1 MDGDEEQPQHRPW
14 PGSHGETRVMSLGDR
29 MSRLAS
35 RRSGAACSLCRW
47 RKVRCDTDEG
57 RPCSN
62 CVFEKIECV
71 VPPRKVRKRVNLRRP
86 YPGPSISS
94 ANTEATGTSGHVE
107 SPPNRNGT
115 IMHTGDTDQSHPLTT
130 SPTRTASIGGDEGIS
145 RHGDDEHM
153 TDTPTNS
160 QPKDVNEFNWFAAAA
175 QSVPSPRS
183 RLGSTELPASG
194 LSLANAGSSAQGD
207 ALPPWLKPLPAHLSA
222 EDVDY
227 IRRKGALIIPEP
239 NLRDDLLKNYI
250 EFVHPSLPLLDLVA
264 FQASLQ
270 DPARHGQ
277 ISLLLF
283 HAVMFTSTS
292 WANIKLVRSLG
303 YWTRAA
309 IRRAYYKRFK
319 VCMQF

>member
-1 MDGDEEQPQHRPW
+1 
-14 PGSHGETRVMSLGDR
+14 
-29 MSRLAS
+29 MSRLVS

-47 RKVRCDTDEG
+47 RKVRCDGDKG
-57 RPCSN
+57 RSCSN

-71 VPPRKVRKRVNLRRP
+71 VPPRQGRKRANLRKP
-86 YPGPSISS
+86 YPGPSTSS
-94 ANTEATGTSGHVE
+94 TNTGATGTSGPVK
-107 SPPNRNGT
+107 SPPNRNAS
-115 IMHTGDTDQSHPLTT
+115 IAHTGHTDQSHRLIT
-130 SPTRTASIGGDEGIS
+130 SPSRATGIEGGEGIS
-145 RHGDDEHM
+145 RHGDEDM
-153 TDTPTNS
+153 TDSPTTS
-160 QPKDVNEFNWFAAAA
+160 RPKEVNEFNWFAAAA

-183 RLGSTELPASG
+183 RRGSTELPPSG
-194 LSLANAGSSAQGD
+194 ISLADASTPAQGD
-207 ALPPWLKPLPAHLSA
+207 ALPPWLKPLPAHLSS

-227 IRRKGALIIPEP
+227 IRRKGALIVPEP

-270 DPARHGQ
+270 DPARHGPV
-277 ISLLLF
+277 SLLLF

-303 YWTRAA
+303 YWTRAD

-319 VCMQF
+319 VCTRPFFDSIASLSSLSSHVHH